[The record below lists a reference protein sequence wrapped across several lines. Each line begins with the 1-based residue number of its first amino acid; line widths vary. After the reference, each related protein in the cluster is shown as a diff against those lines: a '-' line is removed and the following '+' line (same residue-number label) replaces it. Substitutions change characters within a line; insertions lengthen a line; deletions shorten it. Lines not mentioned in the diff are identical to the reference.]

1 MFQLLIL
8 PRPQVVALDK
18 LHARG
23 ILHRDIKPENILID
37 ENGAC
42 VLADLGLVRF
52 WDSRLPPPE
61 MDYMFGGT
69 DQYLAPEQWKEES
82 YSHKVD
88 IWQLACVM
96 VELISR
102 RRHCWTDELHIDM
115 KRARPE
121 EIKEAVHA
129 SLTCLILD
137 DDAYALLKWVR
148 AHGSDLPRRAECF
161 HR

>member
-1 MFQLLIL
+1 MLIL

-61 MDYMFGGT
+61 MDYVFGGT
-69 DQYLAPEQWKEES
+69 DHYLAPEQWKEES
-82 YSHKVD
+82 YSYKVD

-102 RRHCWTDELHIDM
+102 RRHCWTDELRINM
-115 KRARPE
+115 RRATLE

-129 SLTCLILD
+129 SLACLILD
-137 DDAYALLKWVR
+137 NDAYDLLKWVR
-148 AHGSDLPRRAECF
+148 AYERDLPCHAECSY
-161 HR
+161 R